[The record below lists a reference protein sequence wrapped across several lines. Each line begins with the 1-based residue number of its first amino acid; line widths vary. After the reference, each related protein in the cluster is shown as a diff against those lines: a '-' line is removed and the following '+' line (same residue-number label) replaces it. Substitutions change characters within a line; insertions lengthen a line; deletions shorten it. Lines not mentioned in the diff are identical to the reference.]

1 MRIARML
8 VAGILA
14 MGLSAQEVV
23 IPRAP
28 LVLAQVPAGQGPVTP
43 ARQTTPAPPPP
54 QQPKEKEK
62 SSRKTTWIVVGAV
75 AAGAVAGLVV
85 LNRRLE
91 NEGHGIF

>member
-1 MRIARML
+1 MRIARIL

-14 MGLSAQEVV
+14 LGLGAQEVV

-28 LVLAQVPAGQGPVTP
+28 LVLAQVPAGQGPMTP
-43 ARQTTPAPPPP
+43 ATTTT
-54 QQPKEKEK
+54 QQPQPKAKKK

-85 LNRRLE
+85 LDRRLG
-91 NEGHGIF
+91 NEGRGIF